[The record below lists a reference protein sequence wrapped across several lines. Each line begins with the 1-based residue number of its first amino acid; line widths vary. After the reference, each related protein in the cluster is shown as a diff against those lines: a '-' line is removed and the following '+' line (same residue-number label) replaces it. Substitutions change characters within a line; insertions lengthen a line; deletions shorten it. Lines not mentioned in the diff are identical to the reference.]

1 MWHSLPLIPEE
12 REPREGVVS
21 EDLCVLGQGID
32 HEGGA
37 LVGDPKVNLFYLNI
51 RSLAVATTHRQG
63 AHPWIVY
70 YNFFDKYAMD
80 TKMFS
85 TGFSRSQG
93 HILLFCNTEREG
105 VSLVWEL

>member
-21 EDLCVLGQGID
+21 KDLCVLGQGID
-32 HEGGA
+32 HERGA

-70 YNFFDKYAMD
+70 YNFLISMQWTQRCSPLVSQDPKGISS
-80 TKMFS
+80 FS
-85 TGFSRSQG
+85 VTQ
-93 HILLFCNTEREG
+93 REKG
-105 VSLVWEL
+105 